1 MGEFRHLSS
10 LLERSETSVLARPDV
25 YRNIYIFFV
34 INMSLIICQ
43 FVILPL
49 MDVLAIFVSL
59 VRTAHMSDNFI
70 YCDVIIIVL
79 IIFIAT

>member
-1 MGEFRHLSS
+1 M
-10 LLERSETSVLARPDV
+10 
-25 YRNIYIFFV
+25 FFV
-34 INMSLIICQ
+34 IRMKLIIGQ
-43 FVILPL
+43 FVIFPV